1 MEENFGEREEV
12 SADDIFG
19 GQEIN
24 NSEEISEE
32 EIKEEVILDDP
43 ENIKSEDEVLDSEPE
58 SVVEKDET
66 EEKKSDNTQK
76 SFFDTFD
83 EN

>member
-1 MEENFGEREEV
+1 M
-12 SADDIFG
+12 
-19 GQEIN
+19 
-24 NSEEISEE
+24 
-32 EIKEEVILDDP
+32 DDP
-43 ENIKSEDEVLDSEPE
+43 ENIKPEDEVLDSEPE
-58 SVVEKDET
+58 SVREKDET